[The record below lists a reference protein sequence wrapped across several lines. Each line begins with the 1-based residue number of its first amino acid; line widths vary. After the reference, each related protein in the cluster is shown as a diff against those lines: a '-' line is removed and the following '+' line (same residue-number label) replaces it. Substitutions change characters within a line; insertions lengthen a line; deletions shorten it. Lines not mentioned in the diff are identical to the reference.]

1 MKTKEKVVIGVV
13 ALIFLVVVGI
23 LGYAVYSSFQ
33 PDKSSSRNEV
43 I

>member
-23 LGYAVYSSFQ
+23 LGYAVYS
-33 PDKSSSRNEV
+33 
-43 I
+43 